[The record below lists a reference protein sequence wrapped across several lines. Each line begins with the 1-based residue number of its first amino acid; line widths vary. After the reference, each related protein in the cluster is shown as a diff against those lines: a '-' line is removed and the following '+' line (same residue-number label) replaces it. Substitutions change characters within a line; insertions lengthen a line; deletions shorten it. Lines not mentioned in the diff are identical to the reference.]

1 MDIVIISL
9 LLVAALFFSFHIHS
23 NSRKKDIL
31 LLEKEIEADFKVEF
45 DQSADGEISPQ
56 GMRSL
61 VEWCEDDIRE
71 SKMAK
76 AKQIERFDVL

>member
-1 MDIVIISL
+1 MDIAIIL
-9 LLVAALFFSFHIHS
+9 LLLAAALFFSFRMHS
-23 NSRKKDIL
+23 ISKKKGYSVI
-31 LLEKEIEADFKVEF
+31 EKEIEADFKVEF